1 MTTEPGLTTVQVV
14 TLLIAGYAALV
25 ATGSLIWQLWM
36 FRRSGPRVKA
46 SLQLGSTHGLRYR
59 YKAMKAGW
67 REEIREWIDDGHEP
81 LIGIELRHVGRG
93 AITVNTLNA
102 SFGPKHPFVIPDP
115 LVGSLPYRLESHA
128 SAVWMV
134 RLQDVAQHAHDL
146 RSVGATPE
154 RFRMK
159 VGLGTGRYVAAP
171 ETVELRELI
180 GE

>member
-1 MTTEPGLTTVQVV
+1 MNTEPGLTTVQIV

-25 ATGSLIWQLWM
+25 ATGSFIWQLWM
-36 FRRSGPRVKA
+36 FRRSGPRLKA

-59 YKAMKAGW
+59 YKPMKTGW
-67 REEIREWIDDGHEP
+67 REEIREWIDDGYEP
-81 LIGIELRHVGRG
+81 LIGIELQNVGRL
-93 AITVNTLNA
+93 AMTVNTLNA
-102 SFGPKHPFVIPDP
+102 SIGANHPFVVPDP

-146 RSVGATPE
+146 RSDGATLG

-159 VGLGTGRYVAAP
+159 VGLSTGRYVSAP
-171 ETVELRELI
+171 ESIDLRELI